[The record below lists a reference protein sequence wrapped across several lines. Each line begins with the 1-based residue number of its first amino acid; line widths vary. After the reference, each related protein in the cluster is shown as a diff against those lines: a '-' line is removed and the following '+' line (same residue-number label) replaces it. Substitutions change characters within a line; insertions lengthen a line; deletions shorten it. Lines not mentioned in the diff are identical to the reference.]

1 MLPEVL
7 QKCSYMLSDRLRPLT
22 GDGSTQET
30 AAW

>member
-7 QKCSYMLSDRLRPLT
+7 QKCSYMPSDRLRAGT